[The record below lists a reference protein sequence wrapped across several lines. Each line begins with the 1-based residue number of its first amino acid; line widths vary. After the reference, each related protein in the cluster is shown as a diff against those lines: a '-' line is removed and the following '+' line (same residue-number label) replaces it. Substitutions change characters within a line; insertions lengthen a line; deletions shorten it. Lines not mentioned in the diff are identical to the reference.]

1 MFTYDLRVGDSG
13 ASQSVGRSHSHLCW
27 VFDDHADFR
36 AAAVEFLADGLA
48 RGLRVD
54 YIAAGDEQSL
64 RADSPRWT
72 ARDCAPRRWPE
83 RLVAALGLTR
93 VRVEHQGI

>member
-1 MFTYDLRVGDSG
+1 
-13 ASQSVGRSHSHLCW
+13 

-48 RGLRVD
+48 RGLRVR

-64 RADSPRWT
+64 RAEL
-72 ARDCAPRRWPE
+72 APLE
-83 RLVAALGLTR
+83 RLEEARRPGA
-93 VRVEHQGI
+93 VEVLPASGTYAGTERCVNARTQGI

>member
-1 MFTYDLRVGDSG
+1 MGDSG

-48 RGLRVD
+48 RGLP
-54 YIAAGDEQSL
+54 
-64 RADSPRWT
+64 RALH
-72 ARDCAPRRWPE
+72 RR
-83 RLVAALGLTR
+83 G
-93 VRVEHQGI
+93 